1 MAETMPTA
9 GLLLIDES
17 RQEEI
22 KVSHTPF
29 TIGRLQDR
37 DLVLTHPFISR
48 DHAAIVY
55 EKGQFH
61 VEDSGSRHGTF
72 LNARPLVDRQILQAG
87 DEIRFGSLNGPS
99 LRFGP
104 PKEATSTIHK
114 LLDELHAIS
123 TPTSDLEK
131 LSWFLSAAQRLNTLG
146 AVNEILATLVE
157 ATLELTQVERGY
169 VFLRD
174 ETGKLTLAAGRNLK
188 GDRLEDD
195 STISHSAIAQA
206 CKASKFIITDTL
218 SAEANPR
225 TESMVQQSIRMV
237 YCIPLRKRT
246 AAGDFQEK
254 DILGVLYLDSR
265 LQAGKLSQVDND
277 LLETISTEA
286 AALVENAFLAQAEE
300 AARRYREEMNIAA
313 TIQQGL
319 MEFAIPNLPYAR
331 VHARSIACKEVG
343 GDFYDVI
350 ATATCLYIVIADISG
365 KGLPAA
371 ILASTLQGLLYGM
384 LLAGQPLSDIA
395 GVANRYICEKN
406 VQKYATMILV
416 KIDPDGSME
425 YVNCGHVQP
434 LLANGSDVRPLLNAN
449 MVVGLIEE
457 ASFHSD
463 RLQLGAGD
471 RLVLATDGVTEA
483 ESNDGEFF
491 GDQRLQDAIGV
502 SNIEEV
508 FSTVE
513 RFMNGAP
520 PNDDF
525 TMLEVL
531 YGSR

>member
-1 MAETMPTA
+1 MAETIPTTA
-9 GLLLIDES
+9 LLLVDET

-22 KVSHTPF
+22 NITHSPF

-37 DLVLTHPFISR
+37 DLVLAHAFISR
-48 DHAAIVY
+48 DHAAILY

-61 VEDSGSRHGTF
+61 VVDKGSRHGTF
-72 LNARPLVDRQILQAG
+72 LNAKPIVDRQVLKPG
-87 DEIRFGSLNGPS
+87 DEIRLGSLNGPS
-99 LRFGP
+99 LRFGAIR
-104 PKEATSTIHK
+104 ENTSTIHK

-131 LSWFLSAAQRLNTLG
+131 LSWFLSAAQKLNTTG

-157 ATLELTQVERGY
+157 TTLELTQVERGY

-174 ETGKLTLAAGRNLK
+174 EKGQLTLAAGRSLK

-206 CKASKFIITDTL
+206 CKANKFIVTDTL

-237 YCIPLRKRT
+237 YCIPLRKRV
-246 AAGDFQEK
+246 AGEFQEK

-265 LQAGKLSQVDND
+265 LQPGKLSQVDND

-300 AARRYREEMNIAA
+300 AARRYREELNIAA
-313 TIQQGL
+313 DIQQGL
-319 MEFAIPNLPYAR
+319 MEFAIPNLPYAK
-331 VHARSIACKEVG
+331 VNARSVACKEVG

-350 ATATCLYIVIADISG
+350 DTPNGLYVVIADISG
-365 KGLPAA
+365 KGVSAA
-371 ILASTLQGLLYGM
+371 ILASTLQGLLYGL
-384 LLAGQPLSDIA
+384 LLAGQPLPQIA
-395 GVANRYICEKN
+395 DVANRYICEKN

-416 KIDPDGSME
+416 KLEPDGSLE

-434 LLANGSDVRPLLNAN
+434 VLTQAGGIRRLLNAN

-457 ASFHSD
+457 AEFKSE
-463 RLQLGAGD
+463 RLHLNPGD

-483 ESNDGEFF
+483 ENLDGEFF
-491 GDQRLQDAIGV
+491 GEDRLQEAVEKSTIEGV
-502 SNIEEV
+502 LR
-508 FSTVE
+508 TVE
-513 RFMNGAP
+513 TFMNGAP

-525 TMLEVL
+525 TMLEVAF
-531 YGSR
+531 GG

>member
-1 MAETMPTA
+1 MRRA
-9 GLLLIDES
+9 
-17 RQEEI
+17 
-22 KVSHTPF
+22 
-29 TIGRLQDR
+29 
-37 DLVLTHPFISR
+37 
-48 DHAAIVY
+48 
-55 EKGQFH
+55 QFH
-61 VEDSGSRHGTF
+61 VVDSGSRHGTF
-72 LNARPLVDRQILQAG
+72 LNAQPLVDRQTLKPG

-99 LRFGP
+99 LRFGSA
-104 PKEATSTIHK
+104 KESTSTIHK

-174 ETGKLTLAAGRNLK
+174 EKGKLTLAAGRSLR
-188 GDRLEDD
+188 GDHLEDD

-206 CKASKFIITDTL
+206 CKASKFIVTDTL
-218 SAEANPR
+218 SAEANSR

-237 YCIPLRKRT
+237 YCIPLRKR
-246 AAGDFQEK
+246 AASSEFHEK

-265 LQAGKLSQVDND
+265 LQPGKLSQVDND

-300 AARRYREEMNIAA
+300 SARRYREELNIAA
-313 TIQQGL
+313 AIQQGL

-331 VHARSIACKEVG
+331 VHARSVACKEVG

-350 ATATCLYIVIADISG
+350 ATQDGLYIVIADISG
-365 KGLPAA
+365 KGVSAA
-371 ILASTLQGLLYGM
+371 ILASTLQGLLYGL
-384 LLAGQPLSDIA
+384 LLAGQPLAQIA
-395 GVANRYICEKN
+395 EVANRYICEKN

-416 KIDPDGSME
+416 KLDPDGTFE

-434 LLANGSDVRPLLNAN
+434 LLSSSSGVKRLENAN

-457 ASFHSD
+457 ATFASD
-463 RLQLGAGD
+463 RLQLKPGD
-471 RLVLATDGVTEA
+471 RIVLATDGVTEA
-483 ESNDGEFF
+483 ESADGEFF
-491 GDQRLQDAIGV
+491 GEERLEAAALAG
-502 SNIEEV
+502 SSIEAV
-508 FSTVE
+508 LNKVE
-513 RFMNGAP
+513 TFMNGAP
-520 PNDDF
+520 PNDDC

-531 YGSR
+531 YSH

>member
-1 MAETMPTA
+1 MAETIPATA
-9 GLLLIDES
+9 LLLIDDT

-22 KVSHTPF
+22 NVTHTPF

-37 DLVLTHPFISR
+37 DLVLAHAFISR
-48 DHAAIVY
+48 DHAAIVF

-61 VEDSGSRHGTF
+61 VVDKGSRHGTF
-72 LNARPLVDRQILQAG
+72 LNAQPLVDRQALKPG
-87 DEIRFGSLNGPS
+87 DEIRLGSLNGPS

-104 PKEATSTIHK
+104 ARESTSTIHK

-123 TPTSDLEK
+123 APTSDLEK
-131 LSWFLSAAQRLNTLG
+131 LSWFLAAAQRLNTLG

-174 ETGKLTLAAGRNLK
+174 EKGKLTLAAGRNLK

-206 CKASKFIITDTL
+206 CKASKFIVTDTL
-218 SAEANPR
+218 SAEANSR

-237 YCIPLRKRT
+237 YCIPLRKR
-246 AAGDFQEK
+246 AASPDCHEK

-265 LQAGKLSQVDND
+265 LQPGKLSQVDND
-277 LLETISTEA
+277 LLETIATEA
-286 AALVENAFLAQAEE
+286 AALVENAFLAHAEE
-300 AARRYREEMNIAA
+300 ASRRYREELNIAA
-313 TIQQGL
+313 AIQQGL
-319 MEFAIPNLPYAR
+319 MEFAIPNLPYAK
-331 VHARSIACKEVG
+331 VHARSVACKDVG

-350 ATATCLYIVIADISG
+350 ATPDGLYIVIADISG
-365 KGLPAA
+365 KGVSAA
-371 ILASTLQGLLYGM
+371 ILASTLQGLLYGL
-384 LLAGQPLSDIA
+384 LLAGQPLAEIA
-395 GVANRYICEKN
+395 DVANRYICEKN

-416 KIDPDGSME
+416 KLDPDGSFE

-434 LLANGSDVRPLLNAN
+434 LLANSQGVKRLENAN
-449 MVVGLIEE
+449 MVVGLIPE
-457 ASFHSD
+457 ATYESE
-463 RLQLGAGD
+463 RLQLKAGD

-483 ESNDGEFF
+483 EGRDGEFF
-491 GDQRLQDAIGV
+491 GEGRLEAAVEGAPIEGV
-502 SNIEEV
+502 LAQVEV
-508 FSTVE
+508 FMAGT
-513 RFMNGAP
+513 P

-531 YGSR
+531 YSS

>member
-1 MAETMPTA
+1 MAEPIPA
-9 GLLLIDES
+9 IALLLVDES

-22 KVSHTPF
+22 NVTHTPF

-37 DLVLTHPFISR
+37 DLVLAHAFISR
-48 DHAAIVY
+48 DHAAILY

-61 VEDSGSRHGTF
+61 VVDKGSRHGTF
-72 LNARPLVDRQILQAG
+72 LNAQPLIDRQMLKPG
-87 DEIRFGSLNGPS
+87 DEIRLGSLNGPS

-104 PKEATSTIHK
+104 PRENTSTIHK

-174 ETGKLTLAAGRNLK
+174 EKGKLTLAAGRSLK
-188 GDRLEDD
+188 GERLEDD

-206 CKASKFIITDTL
+206 CKASKFIVTDTL
-218 SAEANPR
+218 SAEANSR

-237 YCIPLRKRT
+237 YCIPLRKR
-246 AAGDFQEK
+246 AAGSEFHEK

-265 LQAGKLSQVDND
+265 LQPGKLSQVDND

-300 AARRYREEMNIAA
+300 SARRYREELNIAA
-313 TIQQGL
+313 AIQQGL

-331 VHARSIACKEVG
+331 VHARSVACKEVG

-350 ATATCLYIVIADISG
+350 ATSDGLYVVIADISG
-365 KGLPAA
+365 KGVSAA
-371 ILASTLQGLLYGM
+371 ILASTLQGLLYGL
-384 LLAGQPLSDIA
+384 LLAGQPLAEIA
-395 GVANRYICEKN
+395 DVANRYICEKN

-416 KIDPDGSME
+416 KLGPDGTFE

-434 LLANGSDVRPLLNAN
+434 MLANRGGVRRLENAN

-457 ASFHSD
+457 ATFASE
-463 RLQLGAGD
+463 RLQLKAGD
-471 RLVLATDGVTEA
+471 RIVLATDGVTEA
-483 ESNDGEFF
+483 ESTDGEFF
-491 GDQRLQDAIGV
+491 GEDRLEAALEGTT
-502 SNIEEV
+502 IEGV
-508 FSTVE
+508 FSKVE
-513 RFMNGAP
+513 SFMNGAP

-531 YGSR
+531 YSA

>member
-1 MAETMPTA
+1 MAESTPATA
-9 GLLLIDES
+9 LLLIDEL

-22 KVSHTPF
+22 NVTHTPF

-37 DLVLTHPFISR
+37 DLVLGHAFISR

-61 VEDSGSRHGTF
+61 IVDCGSRHGTF
-72 LNARPLVDRQILQAG
+72 LNAKPIIDRQPLKPG
-87 DEIRFGSLNGPS
+87 DEIRLGSLNGPS

-104 PKEATSTIHK
+104 GKESTSTIHK

-123 TPTSDLEK
+123 APTSDLEK
-131 LSWFLSAAQRLNTLG
+131 LSWFLSAAQRLNTTG

-157 ATLELTQVERGY
+157 ATLELTQLERGY

-174 ETGKLTLAAGRNLK
+174 DTGSLTLAAGRSLK
-188 GDRLEDD
+188 GERLEDD

-218 SAEANPR
+218 SAEANTR

-237 YCIPLRKRT
+237 YCIPLRKR
-246 AAGDFQEK
+246 AAGAEWHEK

-277 LLETISTEA
+277 LLETIATEA

-300 AARRYREEMNIAA
+300 SARRYREELNIAA
-313 TIQQGL
+313 DIQQGL
-319 MEFAIPNLPYAR
+319 MEFAIPNLPYAK
-331 VHARSIACKEVG
+331 VNARSVACKEVG

-350 ATATCLYIVIADISG
+350 ATGEALYIVIADISG
-365 KGLPAA
+365 KGVSAA
-371 ILASTLQGLLYGM
+371 ILASTLQGLLYGL
-384 LLAGQPLSDIA
+384 LLAGQPLADIA
-395 GVANRYICEKN
+395 EVANRYICEKN
-406 VQKYATMILV
+406 VQKYATMVLV
-416 KIDPDGSME
+416 RIDPQGVLE

-434 LLANGSDVRPLLNAN
+434 LLAGSEGVRRLENAN

-457 ASFHSD
+457 AVFHAESM
-463 RLQLGAGD
+463 QLKPGD
-471 RLVLATDGVTEA
+471 RIVLATDGVTEA
-483 ESNDGEFF
+483 EGPDGEFF
-491 GDQRLQDAIGV
+491 GDQRLEEAIVGTTIEGV
-502 SNIEEV
+502 LGK
-508 FSTVE
+508 VE
-513 RFMNGAP
+513 LFMNGNP

-525 TMLEVL
+525 TMLEVV
-531 YGSR
+531 YSA